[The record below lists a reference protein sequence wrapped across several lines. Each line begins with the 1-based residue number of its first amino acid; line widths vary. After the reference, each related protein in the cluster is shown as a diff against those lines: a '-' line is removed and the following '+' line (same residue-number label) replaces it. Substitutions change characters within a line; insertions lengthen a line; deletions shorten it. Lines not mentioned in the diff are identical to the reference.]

1 MSDPVNVDDDSLPE
15 RKQVSMPAVRL
26 RHASYRNGQ
35 KAAVALEAG
44 QIDQPVSVA
53 ETLVRLLQRDDVR
66 ADLADDRGCPVGVEP
81 LVHADAFVDV
91 VGGYER
97 VRPRFAAG
105 GIGSRLLLQGG
116 ENAREDRK
124 STRLNSS
131 H

>member
-1 MSDPVNVDDDSLPE
+1 
-15 RKQVSMPAVRL
+15 MPAVRL
-26 RHASYRNGQ
+26 RHARYRNGQ

-105 GIGSRLLLQGG
+105 GIGSRLLLQAG
-116 ENAREDRK
+116 ENARE
-124 STRLNSS
+124 TFSS
-131 H
+131 PFLPIFARYDENGKANVRTPFT